1 MVRLWP
7 GRMLRSGVGA
17 WTSGYNS
24 GLRKPL
30 FPLDVG
36 LLYNFF
42 RFMSRGDY
50 GEARVAILQGLLRC
64 LACMAAVPHK
74 GLRCAIDFFLNVCY
88 NGSIRC

>member
-1 MVRLWP
+1 
-7 GRMLRSGVGA
+7 MLRSGVVV

-50 GEARVAILQGLLRC
+50 DEGAGSDFAGFIALLGFYNYRVT
-64 LACMAAVPHK
+64 
-74 GLRCAIDFFLNVCY
+74 
-88 NGSIRC
+88 